1 MASEGDSAGGLNGP
15 DHRVPTLD
23 VRYTSAHGLPLF
35 VGMTGFALVSG
46 IVLPAKRHDAAE
58 LGIAA
63 ALAVVLLIVM
73 AVGARNERS
82 GLFPRL
88 MPFVFFVV
96 IGLLRDSGGGSA
108 SGFEPL
114 VLFPV
119 LWLAQYERGSQWWVA
134 ATVCAGLTTVL
145 PLIVVGAPRYESGD
159 WRRSLF
165 LVVFAGILGMT
176 VRRWRHAQ
184 DVATTDR
191 LTGVPNR
198 RMWDEQLPR
207 LTGLAKREAKPLSV
221 AMVDIDW
228 FKRFNDTFGHQ
239 AGDRLLANA
248 ARSWKRVLR
257 EGDLL
262 ARYGGEEFSIAL
274 YDCPAVEAREVLDR
288 LRELTPEGQTC
299 SAGIATLRKDEDW
312 QELVARADA
321 ALYEAKRERNQTVSS
336 PR

>member
-1 MASEGDSAGGLNGP
+1 VESHGYNAAGP
-15 DHRVPTLD
+15 DGAEHRVPTLD
-23 VRYTSAHGLPLF
+23 ARYTSAHGLPLF
-35 VGMTGFALVSG
+35 VGMTGFALISG
-46 IVLPAKRHDAAE
+46 IVLPATGHNASE
-58 LGIAA
+58 LGLAA

-73 AVGARNERS
+73 GLGARQEHS
-82 GLFPRL
+82 GLIPRL

-96 IGLLRDSGGGSA
+96 IGLLRDSGGGSS

-119 LWLAQYERGSQWWVA
+119 LWLAQYERGSQWWIVA
-134 ATVCAGLTTVL
+134 TICAGLTTVL

-207 LTGLAKREAKPLSV
+207 LIGLAKREAKPLSV

-228 FKRFNDTFGHQ
+228 FKRYNDTFGHQ

-248 ARSWKRVLR
+248 ARAWKRVLR

-274 YDCPAVEAREVLDR
+274 YDCPTTEAREVLDR
-288 LRELTPEGQTC
+288 LRSLTPEGQTC
-299 SAGIATLRKDEDW
+299 SAGIATLRKDENW
-312 QELVARADA
+312 LQLVARADA
-321 ALYEAKRERNQTVSS
+321 ALYEAKRERNRTVLSGG
-336 PR
+336 